1 MDGTW
6 NTRNDA
12 TNVWRMYSL
21 CAGTGAD
28 GKAQIAYYNVGLGTE
43 KGEKWRGGVFG
54 YGFDAALIDV
64 YEWLIE
70 NYNPGDEIFLF
81 GFSRGAYTA
90 RSLAGLDFQM
100 WVAPSS
106 RSAFGQ
112 ASLSAVSSR
121 TFAPDDP

>member
-1 MDGTW
+1 MAETMVAAPAAARRVALFMDGTW

-21 CAGTGAD
+21 CARTGAD
-28 GKAQIAYYNVGLGTE
+28 GKAQIAYYNVGLGTT

-54 YGFDAALIDV
+54 YGFDAALIDG

-81 GFSRGAYTA
+81 GFSRGASATR
-90 RSLAGLDFQM
+90 RSRA
-100 WVAPSS
+100 
-106 RSAFGQ
+106 
-112 ASLSAVSSR
+112 LSDTSGGCR
-121 TFAPDDP
+121 GCP